1 MLYEPAHLVGRVAVA
16 AFGLV
21 GGVERVS
28 AARPDTDRRT
38 FYHDN
43 VMWIVGERAARDTDT
58 EHAHLVFESDE
69 CARRVRNFPENWR
82 ELGPDELYELSWR
95 V

>member
-1 MLYEPAHLVGRVAVA
+1 M
-16 AFGLV
+16 
-21 GGVERVS
+21 ERVS
-28 AARPDTDRRT
+28 EAASDSGKRT

-43 VMWIVGERAARDTDT
+43 VMWIVGERAARDTDP
-58 EHAHLVFESDE
+58 EQAHLVFESDD
-69 CARRVRNFPENWR
+69 CARRVRIFPGNWR

>member
-1 MLYEPAHLVGRVAVA
+1 MPS
-16 AFGLV
+16 V

-28 AARPDTDRRT
+28 EAGPDTGKHT

-43 VMWIVGERAARDTDT
+43 VMWMVWERPARDLDAD
-58 EHAHLVFESDE
+58 HATHLVFESDE
-69 CARRVRNFPENWR
+69 CVRRVRNFPENWR
-82 ELGPDELYELSWR
+82 ELESKALYELSWR